1 MILIVLFIITRLRC
15 WRSGC
20 GGWSAWSSSRQHH
33 THWRAILS
41 LHTLNMCLLGLY
53 NCVKYIILKAL
64 PQQLYICSLFLHL
77 YIFTNRLE
85 LLSLELETKVHEVST
100 ITENSENA
108 LNSYQSLFA
117 IRRIIDL
124 YCVISWHMR
133 HDITGM
139 VVRKIFDEELYYS
152 VSKLCIPAKFKLSKL
167 RNSRKYLDTSSPWIP

>member
-1 MILIVLFIITRLRC
+1 
-15 WRSGC
+15 
-20 GGWSAWSSSRQHH
+20 
-33 THWRAILS
+33 
-41 LHTLNMCLLGLY
+41 MCLLGLY

-124 YCVISWHMR
+124 YCVIS
-133 HDITGM
+133 
-139 VVRKIFDEELYYS
+139 
-152 VSKLCIPAKFKLSKL
+152 
-167 RNSRKYLDTSSPWIP
+167 